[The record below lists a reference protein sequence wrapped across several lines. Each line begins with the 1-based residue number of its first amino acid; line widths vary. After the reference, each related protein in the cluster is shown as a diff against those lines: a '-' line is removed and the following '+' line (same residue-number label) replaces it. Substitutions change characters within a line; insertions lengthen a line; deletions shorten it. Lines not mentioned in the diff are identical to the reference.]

1 MSVLASLVLATMLLG
16 LAPALAVE
24 PDKPLAVG
32 KRAPD
37 FTLTDHQ
44 GKPFRLSD
52 VLAKRRY
59 VVLAFYVKVFT
70 PG

>member
-16 LAPALAVE
+16 VAPALAAD

-32 KRAPD
+32 KKAPD
-37 FTLTDHQ
+37 FTLTDHH
-44 GKPFRLSD
+44 GTPFRLSD
-52 VLAKRRY
+52 VLAKRQY
-59 VVLAFYVKVFT
+59 VVLAFYVLAFT